1 MSVLIDEEPKK
12 RRKSSEKANGK
23 VAGYLR
29 TSFLFLTGILQKA
42 KGESTSKSKAK
53 KAAKEV
59 LSPDEEQIKKLKA
72 GSPLQSPSSSFKS
85 FFPRA
90 LSSPVGFGRCGQ
102 KN

>member
-12 RRKSSEKANGK
+12 RQKSSEKASGK

-29 TSFLFLTGILQKA
+29 TSFLSLTGTLQKA
-42 KGESTSKSKAK
+42 KGESASKPKAK

-72 GSPLQSPSSSFKS
+72 GSPLHSPSSSFES
-85 FFPRA
+85 LFSRA
-90 LSSPVGFGRCGQ
+90 LSSPVGYGRCGQ